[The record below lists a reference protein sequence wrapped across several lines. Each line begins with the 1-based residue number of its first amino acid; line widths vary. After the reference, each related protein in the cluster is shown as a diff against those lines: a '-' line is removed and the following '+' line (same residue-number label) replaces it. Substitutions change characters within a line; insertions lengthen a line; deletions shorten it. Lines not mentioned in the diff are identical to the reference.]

1 MELRRPKKRAVPQSA
16 EGDGGSYYAAMSRR
30 TAIVKWALVVAIPV
44 FLVVM
49 LGVYRSNIT
58 YDNLTYLLRDFRADR
73 DGASSEFTD
82 VTFENQSTLDA
93 ALFRGEL
100 AVVGSSNVSLYNG
113 AGSKT
118 FDYRSGMSDP
128 VCVTTDKYMLAYDLG
143 GTKYS
148 IYSNL
153 TRVLDAEEDAVIE
166 NASMAQNGAFLI
178 TKRARDAKYVVAL
191 YGTDFQLAA
200 NYKRP
205 RFVSDAAISPDGE
218 RIVIVTV
225 ANSGAALSTKV
236 EMYDFAGTEPVAS
249 FDGTGFLPIRI
260 SYFENGA
267 FALVCDT
274 RIIFFDKNCSVVTT
288 YYPDDGRIACSAAS
302 STELCAAYSGSAIGF
317 STDVLIFD
325 NAGNIL
331 YNIKTDQKLADVS
344 FTGDFVY
351 ALGAGGAF
359 RFSRADKNVARADCD
374 ADALRI
380 VAADGFAV
388 VVSASSAKSVFASA
402 SAPTAETGE

>member
-1 MELRRPKKRAVPQSA
+1 MELRRRKKRPIAETP
-16 EGDGGSYYAAMSRR
+16 EGDGGTYYAAMSRR
-30 TAIVKWALVVAIPV
+30 TAVVKWALIVAIPL

-58 YDNLTYLLRDFRADR
+58 YDNLTYLLRDFRAER
-73 DGASSEFTD
+73 DVDASEFTD
-82 VTFENQSTLDA
+82 VTFESQSTLDA
-93 ALFRGEL
+93 SFFRGEL
-100 AVVGSSNVSLYNG
+100 AVVGSSNVSLYNS

-128 VCVTTDKYMLAYDLG
+128 VSVTTDKYLLAYDLG

-166 NASMAQNGAFLI
+166 NASMAKNGAFLI

-191 YGTDFQLAA
+191 YGTDFELAA

-205 RFVSDAAISPDGE
+205 RFVSDAAISPDGTH
-218 RIVIVTV
+218 IVIVTV
-225 ANSGAALSTKV
+225 SNTGAALSTKV
-236 EMYDFAGTEPVAS
+236 EMYDFAGTEPVATY
-249 FDGTGFLPIRI
+249 DGTGFLPIRI
-260 SYFENGA
+260 AYFDSGE

-274 RIIFFDKNCSVVTT
+274 RIIFFDENCSVVTT
-288 YYPDDGRIACSAAS
+288 YYPDNGRITCSDS
-302 STELCAAYSGSAIGF
+302 GPSTLCAAYSGSATGF

-325 NAGNIL
+325 NAGNII
-331 YNIKTDQKLADVS
+331 YNIKTDQKLTDVS
-344 FTGDFVY
+344 HSDGFVY

-359 RFSRADKNVARADCD
+359 RFSREDKSIARADCD
-374 ADALRI
+374 PDARQI

-388 VVSASSAKSVFASA
+388 VVTGSSAKCVFASA
-402 SAPTAETGE
+402 PAESETGE